1 MISKFEIRQ
10 FPIPD
15 EIDDYGLDSY
25 SFRIYAHLAN
35 WTTQH
40 DRDCNKSV
48 YEIAVRCGMDIKTA
62 RNSLQSLA
70 EKRII
75 SITSIAGSAS
85 LIRLNPVSNWLPI
98 STPIKQQTQKV
109 KRPSGKSLALK
120 KLQVF
125 ARDKYTC
132 VYCGAKGVELHCD
145 HVIPISKGGSNE
157 MDNLTTS
164 CQKCNLVKGKRS
176 SQEFNSIMQ
185 GEQNDK

>member
-1 MISKFEIRQ
+1 MSKFEISQ
-10 FPIPD
+10 FPILD
-15 EIDDYGLDSY
+15 EIDDYGLDSH

-35 WTTQH
+35 WTTQYK
-40 DRDCNKSV
+40 RDCDKSV
-48 YEIAVRCGMDIKTA
+48 YEIAVRCGMDIKAA

-75 SITSIAGSAS
+75 SITPIAGSAS

-145 HVIPISKGGSNE
+145 HVIPISKCGSNE

-185 GEQNDK
+185 GGQNNE